1 MATFVLIHGAG
12 GDSWYWHLVVPELRA
27 RGHEV
32 VAVDLP
38 CEDDSAGLPE
48 YADAVVDAIGDRT
61 DLVLV
66 AQSMAGFTAPLVCE
80 RMPVDLMVLLA
91 AMVPAPGESPGD
103 WWDNTGW
110 EQARREQ
117 NQRDGR
123 DPGAEVDVIADFLHD
138 VPPDVVADAMAR
150 GERRQSG
157 TPFEKPWP
165 LTAWPDVPTRVLI
178 CRDDRFFPAGF
189 MRRVARERLGITP
202 DEVDGGHVPALSRPR
217 ELVDR
222 LVAYRSEWERAAG

>member
-12 GDSWYWHLVVPELRA
+12 DDSSYWHLVVPHLRD

-38 CEDDSAGLPE
+38 CDDDSAGLSE
-48 YADAVVDAIGDRT
+48 YADAVVEAAGDRT

-80 RMPVDLMVLLA
+80 RVPVDLMVLLA

-110 EQARREQ
+110 EQARHEQ
-117 NQRDGR
+117 MARDGR
-123 DPGAEVDVIADFLHD
+123 DPVADIDVMADFFHD
-138 VPPDVVADAMAR
+138 VPADVVAEAMAR
-150 GERRQSG
+150 GERGQSG

-165 LTAWPDVPTRVLI
+165 LAAWPDVPTRVLI
-178 CRDDRFFPAGF
+178 CRDDRFFPAEL

-202 DEVDGGHVPALSRPR
+202 DEMDGGHLPAFSRPKD
-217 ELVDR
+217 LADR
-222 LVAYRSEWERAAG
+222 LAAYRAEWERSTA

>member
-1 MATFVLIHGAG
+1 
-12 GDSWYWHLVVPELRA
+12 
-27 RGHEV
+27 
-32 VAVDLP
+32 
-38 CEDDSAGLPE
+38 
-48 YADAVVDAIGDRT
+48 
-61 DLVLV
+61 V
-66 AQSMAGFTAPLVCE
+66 AQSMAWFTAPLVCQ
-80 RMPVDLMVLLA
+80 RVPVDLMVLLA

-123 DPGAEVDVIADFLHD
+123 DPDAEVDVIADFLHD

-150 GERRQSG
+150 GERSQSG

-165 LTAWPDVPTRVLI
+165 LAAWPDVPTRVLI
-178 CRDDRFFPAGF
+178 CRDDRFFPADF

-202 DEVDGGHVPALSRPR
+202 DEMDGGHVPALSRPR
-217 ELVDR
+217 DLADR
-222 LVAYRSEWERAAG
+222 LVAYRSQWERAAG